1 MKRVIAIVLAANLV
15 SGCGLPAAVQV
26 ASLAIDGLSIA
37 TTEKTASDHI
47 ISAAADKDCA
57 LLRGL
62 KGEKICHDERLT
74 AAEGTGDQ

>member
-26 ASLAIDGLSIA
+26 ASLAIDEISLA
-37 TTEKTASDHI
+37 TTEKTASDHV
-47 ISAAADKDCA
+47 ISVAADKDCA
-57 LLRGL
+57 LFRSLQG
-62 KGEKICHDERLT
+62 KKICLDEELT